1 MNRIDKAPTISPVWS
16 VVLGLLA
23 LALGAGCAG
32 TPTRHSGG
40 NSGGSPTETESR
52 LRIGDQIQIRVETS
66 TTQPAQL
73 YDLMIDENGGVA
85 LPLIDRLKADGLTSS
100 ELADLIQKT
109 YVPRYFV
116 RCNVNVLVSSRFF
129 YVGGEARSPGRYPWT
144 KDVTLLKAINTA
156 GGFSDYANR
165 GTVEL
170 THGKEKKTYNCEAIR
185 QHPENDVEIQPGD
198 SIYVPR
204 SIF

>member
-1 MNRIDKAPTISPVWS
+1 MNRFCKTRGIPSIGS
-16 VVLGLLA
+16 VLTGLLA
-23 LALGAGCAG
+23 IALAVGCAG
-32 TPTRHSGG
+32 PSATRSGP
-40 NSGGSPTETESR
+40 NGGGAAEGESR
-52 LRIGDQIQIRVETS
+52 LRIGDQIQIRIETS

-73 YDLMIDENGGVA
+73 LDVMVDERGEVA

-100 ELADLIQKT
+100 ELADRIQKT
-109 YVPRYFV
+109 YVPRYYV

-144 KDVTLLKAINTA
+144 KDVSLLKAINTA

-165 GTVEL
+165 GGVEL
-170 THGKEKKTYNCEAIR
+170 TRGKEKKTYNCETIR

>member
-1 MNRIDKAPTISPVWS
+1 M
-16 VVLGLLA
+16 GLLA
-23 LALGAGCAG
+23 IALAAGCAG
-32 TPTRHSGG
+32 PSVNRPNGG
-40 NSGGSPTETESR
+40 PPSTETESR

-66 TTQPAQL
+66 TTQPPQL
-73 YDLMIDENGGVA
+73 FDLMVDERGDVA

-100 ELADLIQKT
+100 ELADRIQKT

-144 KDVTLLKAINTA
+144 KDVSLLKAINTA

-165 GTVEL
+165 SSVEL
-170 THGKEKKTYNCEAIR
+170 TRGKEKKTYNCEAIR